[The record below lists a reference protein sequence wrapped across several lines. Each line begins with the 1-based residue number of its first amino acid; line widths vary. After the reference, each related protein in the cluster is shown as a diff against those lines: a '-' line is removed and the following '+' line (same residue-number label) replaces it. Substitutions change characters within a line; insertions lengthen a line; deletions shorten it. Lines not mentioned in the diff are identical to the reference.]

1 MRLFKWSK
9 NIVVSY
15 LASIALCTAALPVMA
30 ANVSFVALHYSADR
44 FVPQFHFDGPVV
56 DGDADA
62 LAALIDRFV
71 ECTPDALDQDGS
83 NCAVVTLNSPG
94 GTILR
99 VCDWR
104 R

>member
-56 DGDADA
+56 DGVNRPGFAG
-62 LAALIDRFV
+62 
-71 ECTPDALDQDGS
+71 GS
-83 NCAVVTLNSPG
+83 NFQIGWSHDEQNDEQVFP
-94 GTILR
+94 
-99 VCDWR
+99 
-104 R
+104 